1 LIEIDLSNKSIPLLA
16 PGVSLLV
23 GRAANNLLQTHTS
36 SQAQVRKLAGLL
48 ALARW
53 LLLVDSGR
61 KKNSKSNTISYR
73 ILQIA
78 EQNFKLQKIR
88 KDYNTY

>member
-1 LIEIDLSNKSIPLLA
+1 
-16 PGVSLLV
+16 
-23 GRAANNLLQTHTS
+23 
-36 SQAQVRKLAGLL
+36 
-48 ALARW
+48 
-53 LLLVDSGR
+53 LLVDSGR